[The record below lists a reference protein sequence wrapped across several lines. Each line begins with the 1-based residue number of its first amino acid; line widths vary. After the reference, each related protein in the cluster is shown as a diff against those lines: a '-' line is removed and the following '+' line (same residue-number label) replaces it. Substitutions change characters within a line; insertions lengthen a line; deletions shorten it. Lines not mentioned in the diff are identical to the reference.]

1 MGFHACGGSSPLQQS
16 DITAGDYILVGG
28 RAEDVSAF
36 ACANHLAISDDGR
49 ADEEVLF
56 NRNSG
61 LAEVMIPPRSGLIG
75 ETVFPGM
82 VTPSGNLLVIAIQR
96 NGTELS
102 GGRTTLRAGDTL
114 LLQGTWKA
122 LDLHLDDPDVLIVDS
137 PELVRRQAV
146 PLGAGAMEAIVALL
160 GMVVL
165 LATGLIPPAAA
176 ALLAAGAL
184 VLTNVVTVEQA
195 YRSINWTTVILV
207 AAMMPLSTAMKETG
221 AAQLV
226 AERLVSMVG
235 DAGPHALLA
244 GLFLLTAILGQLI
257 SNTATALIVIPI
269 GVAAATEI
277 GVSPLPVLMSV
288 AVAAAAAFLT
298 PIATPTNL
306 MVMEPGGYKFGD
318 YWKLG
323 LPLLIWFF
331 LIGTL
336 FVPLIWRF

>member
-1 MGFHACGGSSPLQQS
+1 M
-16 DITAGDYILVGG
+16 
-28 RAEDVSAF
+28 
-36 ACANHLAISDDGR
+36 
-49 ADEEVLF
+49 
-56 NRNSG
+56 
-61 LAEVMIPPRSGLIG
+61 
-75 ETVFPGM
+75 
-82 VTPSGNLLVIAIQR
+82 
-96 NGTELS
+96 
-102 GGRTTLRAGDTL
+102 LRAGDTL

-122 LDLHLDDPDVLIVDS
+122 LDMHLDDPDVLIVDS

-146 PLGAGAMEAIVALL
+146 PLGVGAMEAIVALL
-160 GMVVL
+160 GTVVL
-165 LATGLIPPAAA
+165 LALGLIPPAAA

-221 AAQLV
+221 GAQLV
-226 AERLVSMVG
+226 AERLGSMVG

-277 GVSPLPVLMSV
+277 GVSPQTVLMSV
-288 AVAAAAAFLT
+288 AVTAAAAFLT

-323 LPLLIWFF
+323 LPLLIWFL
-331 LIGTL
+331 LIATVL
-336 FVPLIWRF
+336 VPMIWRF